1 MLKKNF
7 AGLAVIGALALSSV
21 AASAQTISLRD
32 LNQMS
37 QPDFEAALGG
47 IFNRAPWAVSQ
58 LAAKR
63 PFVGFVDMYEQM
75 IAEVKTAGHDKQMSA
90 VLGHPELACKSV
102 RAQNIA
108 ANSLKEQSASGLNEC
123 TEAEV
128 ALIQKLNK
136 QYKDKFGYHF
146 MLAIKGYD
154 KAEIID
160 EFQLRLNNT
169 QEQEFE
175 NAMQQVYKIAM
186 TRLLDK
192 VK

>member
-1 MLKKNF
+1 MSKKTF
-7 AGLAVIGALALSSV
+7 AGLIAAGVLALSSLAV
-21 AASAQTISLRD
+21 NAQAISLRD
-32 LNQMS
+32 LNAMS
-37 QPDFEAALGG
+37 QADFEAALDG

-75 IAEVKTAGHDKQMSA
+75 IDEVKAADRDRKLSA
-90 VLGHPELACKSV
+90 ILGHPELACKSV

-108 ANSLKEQSASGLNEC
+108 ANSLKEQTASGLNEC

-128 ALIQKLNK
+128 ALIQNLNK
-136 QYKDKFGYHF
+136 AYKDKFGYHF
-146 MLAIKGYD
+146 MLAIKGYG
-154 KAEIID
+154 KAEIIE
-160 EFQLRLNNT
+160 EFRLRLTNT
-169 QEQEFE
+169 QEQEFD